1 MVRPIINLLE
11 REWEEGE
18 TDSRRQQE
26 SLEQQT
32 YMYLKSLASC
42 VTSNPPLILPP
53 RVTLSLVTFQIF

>member
-11 REWEEGE
+11 REWEEGG

-32 YMYLKSLASC
+32 YICTLKA
-42 VTSNPPLILPP
+42 
-53 RVTLSLVTFQIF
+53 

>member
-11 REWEEGE
+11 RDQWEEGG

-32 YMYLKSLASC
+32 YICTLKA
-42 VTSNPPLILPP
+42 
-53 RVTLSLVTFQIF
+53 